1 MIEAGEPL
9 YDYIS
14 IVMIVVIS
22 FLVGIQF
29 GSVSK
34 NGQKNTD

>member
-9 YDYIS
+9 YYYIATVFITS
-14 IVMIVVIS
+14 IS
-22 FLVGIQF
+22 FMAGTQF

-34 NGQKNTD
+34 KGQKNSD

>member
-9 YDYIS
+9 YYCIA
-14 IVMIVVIS
+14 VGMGFVLS
-22 FLVGIQF
+22 FLIGTQF

-34 NGQKNTD
+34 KGQKNSN